1 MAALCH
7 KTPTTSPKQNDK
19 TKAQTTQRMG
29 QSLKPNTM
37 STSGASQME
46 DNVSMATQA
55 IANNSKLAVK
65 QSTSTAIQ
73 NSTHR
78 RW

>member
-46 DNVSMATQA
+46 DNMSMATQA

-65 QSTSTAIQ
+65 QSTSTATK
-73 NSTHR
+73 NSTHG